1 MSLEVLER
9 SAAASDS
16 AVPILF
22 VHGILSGAWI
32 WDEYFMPWF
41 AKRGFHPF
49 AVSLR
54 GHGNS
59 PAGKPLDQL
68 ALHDFVADVRQTV
81 LRIQQSTGREPILVG
96 HSMGGM
102 VVQRYLSEY
111 QAPAAVLMCSLPP
124 QGMMP
129 LSISSTLTN
138 PLLAMQMAKVYS
150 FPEMADTSFA
160 RDILFYHPAEETD
173 LARWF
178 ATPQRE
184 SMRLLWDLNMALP
197 LVSRVMKTPLS
208 VVGARHDRLVPT
220 GIVQWT
226 ASTYRCQLDWVNAGH
241 AVMLEQNW
249 QETAQVLQNSVQGLL
264 VA

>member
-9 SAAASDS
+9 SSQASDS

-32 WDEYFMPWF
+32 WDVHFMSWF
-41 AKRGFHPF
+41 AERGFHCY
-49 AVSLR
+49 ALSLR

-81 LRIQQSTGREPILVG
+81 LRIKQATGREPILVG

-111 QAPAAVLMCSLPP
+111 QAPAAVLMCSVPP

-129 LSISSTLTN
+129 LSISSTWTN

-150 FPEMADTSFA
+150 FPQASDLHLA
-160 RDILFYHPAEETD
+160 RDILFYHPVAEAD
-173 LARWF
+173 LQQWF
-178 ATPQRE
+178 STPQRE
-184 SMRLLWDLNMALP
+184 SMRLLWDLNVALP
-197 LVSRVMKTPLS
+197 IVNRVLKTPLS
-208 VVGARHDRLVPT
+208 VVGARHDRLVPS

-226 ASTYRCQLDWVNAGH
+226 ASTYRCSLDWVNAGH

-249 QETAQVLQNSVQGLL
+249 EETAQVLFNAIEALQP
-264 VA
+264 

>member
-1 MSLEVLER
+1 MSLEIIER
-9 SAAASDS
+9 KSNTSEATL
-16 AVPILF
+16 PILF

-32 WDEYFMPWF
+32 WDVNYMPWL
-41 AKRGFHPF
+41 AERGFHTF

-59 PAGKPLDQL
+59 PAGKPVDQL

-81 LRIQQSTGREPILVG
+81 LRIQQATGREPILVG

-111 QAPAAVLMCSLPP
+111 RAPAAILMCSVPP

-129 LSISSTLTN
+129 LSISSTWTN

-150 FPEMADTSFA
+150 FPESADVNLA
-160 RDILFYHPAEETD
+160 RDILFYHPVDDAD
-173 LARWF
+173 LMQWF
-178 ATPQRE
+178 STTKRE
-184 SMRLLWDLNMALP
+184 SMRLLWDLNVALP
-197 LVSRVMKTPLS
+197 LVPRVIKTPLS
-208 VVGARHDRLVPT
+208 VIGARHDRLVPS

-226 ASTYRCQLDWVNAGH
+226 ASTYRCSLDWVNAGH

-249 QETAQVLQNSVQGLL
+249 EESVEVLHSAIQTLHP
-264 VA
+264 